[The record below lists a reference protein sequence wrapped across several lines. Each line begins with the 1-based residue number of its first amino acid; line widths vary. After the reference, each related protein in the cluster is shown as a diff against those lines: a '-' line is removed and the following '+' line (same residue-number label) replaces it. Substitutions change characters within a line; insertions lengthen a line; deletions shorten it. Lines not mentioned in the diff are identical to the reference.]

1 MKSLFEGVGVALVTP
16 FKNTE
21 IDYRA
26 LSKLIERAIAQKA
39 DAIVILAT
47 TGEGATIKP
56 DERVE
61 MIKFCSRTINGRT
74 KLIVG
79 TGHND
84 FYTCYLNTHIAKS
97 LGVDGALVVT
107 PYYNKT
113 SKQGLIKFYDEL
125 SQIGLPLIVY
135 NVPSRTGLNIP
146 LDTLEKI
153 INTNELIYGIKE
165 STTDISR
172 IQKLCRICHKKV
184 AVYSGEDELNY
195 LFYCL
200 GAQGTISVTANVDCQ
215 RVKKVYDSICQGDFP
230 TALKTQNSL
239 SKLNETLFV
248 ETNPIPVKAL
258 MSKMGLIEDELRL
271 PLVKLSDEN
280 ILKIENAEKELKMQN
295 FSEKLP

>member
-97 LGVDGALVVT
+97 LSVDGALVVT

-113 SKQGLIKFYDEL
+113 SKQGLIKFYSEL

-153 INTNELIYGIKE
+153 IDTNEMIYGIKE

-215 RVKKVYDSICQGDFP
+215 RVKKVYDSICRGDFP
-230 TALKTQNSL
+230 TALKIQNSL

-258 MSKMGLIEDELRL
+258 MSKMGLIENELRL

-280 ILKIENAEKELKMQN
+280 ILKIENVEKELKMQN

>member
-26 LSKLIERAIAQKA
+26 LSKLIGRAIAQKA

-97 LGVDGALVVT
+97 LSVDGALVVT

-113 SKQGLIKFYDEL
+113 SKQGLIKFYNEL
-125 SQIGLPLIVY
+125 SQIGLPLIIY
-135 NVPSRTGLNIP
+135 NVPSRTGLNIS

-153 INTNELIYGIKE
+153 VDSNDMIYGIKE

-172 IQKLCRICHKKV
+172 IQKLCRICHKKI
-184 AVYSGEDELNY
+184 AVYSGEDDLNY

-200 GAQGTISVTANVDCQ
+200 GAQGTISVTANVDCA
-215 RVKKVYDSICQGDFP
+215 RVKKVYESIMHGDFS

-239 SKLNETLFV
+239 AELNETLFV

-258 MSKMGLIEDELRL
+258 MSKMGLIENELRL
-271 PLVKLSDEN
+271 PLVRLSDEN
-280 ILKIENAEKELKMQN
+280 FSRIENAKKALEIQKIT
-295 FSEKLP
+295 EKLP

>member
-97 LGVDGALVVT
+97 LSVDGALVVT

-125 SQIGLPLIVY
+125 LSSSSFQQNSQKFY
-135 NVPSRTGLNIP
+135 
-146 LDTLEKI
+146 
-153 INTNELIYGIKE
+153 
-165 STTDISR
+165 
-172 IQKLCRICHKKV
+172 
-184 AVYSGEDELNY
+184 DEL
-195 LFYCL
+195 L
-200 GAQGTISVTANVDCQ
+200 
-215 RVKKVYDSICQGDFP
+215 
-230 TALKTQNSL
+230 
-239 SKLNETLFV
+239 
-248 ETNPIPVKAL
+248 
-258 MSKMGLIEDELRL
+258 
-271 PLVKLSDEN
+271 
-280 ILKIENAEKELKMQN
+280 
-295 FSEKLP
+295 